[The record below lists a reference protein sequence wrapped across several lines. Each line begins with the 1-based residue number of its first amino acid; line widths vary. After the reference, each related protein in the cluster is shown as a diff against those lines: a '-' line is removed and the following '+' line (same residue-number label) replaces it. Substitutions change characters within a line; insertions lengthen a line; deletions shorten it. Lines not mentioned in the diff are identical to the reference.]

1 MKTRTIKINTA
12 RKRTRNSTNPATSM
26 RSSVLILLLLA
37 SVGVSSKVEAVSPP
51 PDGGYP
57 GGNTAEG
64 QAALFSLTTGTG
76 NTATGFKA
84 LFRNTT
90 GFSNTPTGNGAL
102 FSNTT
107 REANTAIGQAALS
120 SNTTGVATVA
130 VGPGRPHP

>member
-1 MKTRTIKINTA
+1 MKIPTIILNNARQWTRH
-12 RKRTRNSTNPATSM
+12 STCPATSM
-26 RSSVLILLLLA
+26 RNSVLFLLLLA
-37 SVGVSSKVEAVSPP
+37 CIGVSSRVQAVSPP

-90 GFSNTPTGNGAL
+90 GFSNTATGNGAL

-107 REANTAIGQAALS
+107 GEGNTAIGQGALS
-120 SNTTGVATVA
+120 SNTTGAANV
-130 VGPGRPHP
+130 